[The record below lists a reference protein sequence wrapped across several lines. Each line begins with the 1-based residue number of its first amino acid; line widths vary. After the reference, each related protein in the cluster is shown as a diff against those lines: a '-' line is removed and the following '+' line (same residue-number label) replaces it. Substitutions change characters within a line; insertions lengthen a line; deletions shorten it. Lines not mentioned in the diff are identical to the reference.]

1 MVKHPCARAFSVL
14 FCILVIGTQLGGRPG
29 TACAQ
34 SAAPD
39 SADAS
44 SAWQMTEAAQALLAA
59 LSPEEREDVH
69 FALDDDTARSNWS
82 NLPATFVERNG
93 LRLGDLS
100 DKQRRLL
107 HDLLRASM
115 SSQGYQKL
123 AGVIR
128 LDDILHD
135 EASAAAERGERG
147 PPPRLIESWTAENY
161 WFAFFGEPGTEA
173 NWAWQITGHHLG
185 ANFTVAGER
194 VGFTPLFL
202 GAEPYEIMQG
212 PYAGWRVL
220 SHEADRGFELVQT
233 LDEAQRSRAVL
244 SPDVPRDV
252 LAGPGRKGALEE
264 FEGLPASD
272 LSEAQQA
279 LLWALVEEYVANA
292 DRDAAAA
299 QLAKIEADGLDSLY
313 FAWMGSVES
322 PSERHYYRVHG
333 PSVLIEYVVEEGI
346 GSDAANH
353 VHSIVR
359 DPSNDYGED
368 WLGTHYREHHPE

>member
-1 MVKHPCARAFSVL
+1 MTKRSRAQTFSVL
-14 FCILVIGTQLGGRPG
+14 VCLLVVGAQLVGRPD
-29 TACAQ
+29 TARAQ
-34 SAAPD
+34 SATPD
-39 SADAS
+39 SKAAS
-44 SAWQMTEAAQALLAA
+44 SAQQMTEAAQDLLAT
-59 LSPEEREDVH
+59 LSPEEREGVR
-69 FALDDDTARSNWS
+69 FSLDDDTVRTNWS
-82 NLPATFVERNG
+82 NLPAMFVERNG

-100 DKQRRLL
+100 DEQRRLL
-107 HDLLRASM
+107 HKLLRASM

-185 ANFTVAGER
+185 ANFTVVGEQTS
-194 VGFTPLFL
+194 FTPLFL
-202 GAEPYEIMQG
+202 GAEPYEVMQG
-212 PYAGWRVL
+212 RYAGWRAL
-220 SHEADRGFELVQT
+220 SHEADRGFELLQT
-233 LDEAQRSRAVL
+233 LDEDQRSRAVL
-244 SPDVPRDV
+244 GNDVPRDV
-252 LAGPGRKGALEE
+252 LAGPGRKGALEQ
-264 FEGLPASD
+264 FEGLPASS
-272 LSEAQQA
+272 LSETQQA

-292 DRDAAAA
+292 DKDAAAA
-299 QLAKIEADGLDSLY
+299 QLAKIESDGLDSLY
-313 FAWMGSVES
+313 FAWMGSVDD

-368 WLGTHYREHHPE
+368 WLGTHYQEHHPE